1 MHPNYIRAVA
11 EEEYNGGLESLGS
24 GPLRCSLCRSIVKR
38 LDEFLTNPTLIENAS
53 ESNNFYY
60 LIVFLEGLK

>member
-1 MHPNYIRAVA
+1 MHPNDIRAVA